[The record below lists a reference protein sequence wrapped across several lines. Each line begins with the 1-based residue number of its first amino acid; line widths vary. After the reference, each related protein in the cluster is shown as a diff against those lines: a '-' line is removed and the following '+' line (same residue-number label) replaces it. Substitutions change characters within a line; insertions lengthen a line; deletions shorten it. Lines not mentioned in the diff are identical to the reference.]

1 MAGIGRLT
9 TKDAVLLLCDM
20 QEKFRPNIFQFTN
33 IVSNAARLL
42 QAGRVLG
49 IPAIVTE
56 QYPKGLGPT
65 VPELGAEGL
74 TAHAK
79 TSFTMMTEEVQ
90 KEMQILGNPKQAIL
104 CGIEAHACIA
114 VKKKTF
120 ATRLVNESQAL
131 PDSPLLFWQCTTFD
145 LLEKGIEVHIVS
157 DAVSSRS
164 QTDRLFALSR
174 LKQSGAFL
182 TTTEAVLLQLVQGAK
197 HPNFKEIQQLMMQP
211 SPDTG
216 LLAYFSAL

>member
-1 MAGIGRLT
+1 MASVGRLS
-9 TKDAVLLLCDM
+9 TKNTVLLLCDM

-33 IVSNAARLL
+33 IVSNSARLL
-42 QAGRVLG
+42 KASRVLG
-49 IPAIVTE
+49 IPSILTE

-65 VPELGAEGL
+65 VPELDAADL

-79 TSFTMMTEEVQ
+79 TSFTMMIEEVE
-90 KEMQILGNPKQAIL
+90 KELQDLGNPRQAIL
-104 CGIEAHACIA
+104 CGIETHACIA
-114 VKKKTF
+114 
-120 ATRLVNESQAL
+120 
-131 PDSPLLFWQCTTFD
+131 CTTYD
-145 LLEKGIEVHIVS
+145 LLEKGIEVHIVA

-182 TTTEAVLLQLVQGAK
+182 TTTEAVLLQLVQDAR
-197 HPNFKEIQQLMMQP
+197 HPNFKEIQKLLAHP

-216 LLAYFSAL
+216 LLSLFSAL